1 MIYQRVRNRGI
12 RLGTLFARA
21 AAKNTASL
29 IHLDHDLDMAPE
41 IGRRIPMRVAQDVV
55 EDFSSRFWRMGLRT
69 GDHLVIYKGNNF
81 DITLAACAAARVG
94 IVPVLLSPMLS
105 AETVRI
111 LIRRLGRPYL
121 LTDESKLSEQGLEG
135 VGAEV
140 AGIIAVGAVGTA
152 AGATPF
158 DDLRGPTTVPAVR
171 VSTDHPTLITH
182 TSGTTGVPKLAVH
195 TGRTMEARYRPQSM
209 VAYAVRRQETV
220 AIHVSFVHSRIFTA
234 LPIAA
239 LHGHSV
245 VMIRDDHPDEV
256 ADLLARTRPG
266 LIEAHPNTFVEWEV
280 LEHHP
285 ARPLSN
291 VKVFSSTFDAIHPR
305 TVETLLRC
313 SSRRGAVFVQMYGQ
327 SEVGPIAGR
336 LYGRRRGM
344 REGRCVGRPFPL
356 STGVRV
362 VPRTGDTVD
371 RDHPGYIEVRSD
383 GRIVTYF
390 GEEARWEQQINDG
403 WWRMGDVGF
412 TGRWGCLHMQDR
424 EVDMV
429 DGLASTLEVE
439 DALLRALPQL
449 QELVIVRSASGE
461 PVPAVCVREGARIDD
476 DEWARAVTAFPQ
488 LAPRV
493 ELSVDQMP
501 TTSTTKVRRLELA
514 DRIAAGPRATAPV
527 VHEIA

>member
-21 AAKNTASL
+21 AAKNPASL

-41 IGRRIPMRVAQDVV
+41 IGRRIPMHVAQDVV
-55 EDFSSRFWRMGLRT
+55 DDFSSRLWRMGLRV
-69 GDHLVIYKGNNF
+69 GDHLVIYKANNF
-81 DITLAACAAARVG
+81 DITLVACAAARVG

-105 AETVRI
+105 PETVRI
-111 LIRRLGRPYL
+111 LIRRLGRPHL
-121 LTDESKLSEQGLEG
+121 LTDDSKLSDPGFEG
-135 VGAEV
+135 VGSDV
-140 AGIIAVGAVGTA
+140 AGIIAVGAA
-152 AGATPF
+152 DGATSF
-158 DDLRGPTTVPAVR
+158 GDLRAPGTVPAAQ

-209 VAYAVRRQETV
+209 VAYAVRPRETV

-245 VMIRDDHPDEV
+245 VMIRDDHPETV
-256 ADLLARTRPG
+256 ADLLAQTRPG
-266 LIEAHPNTFVEWEV
+266 LIEAHPNTFVEWET

-285 ARPLSN
+285 ARPLAN

-313 SSRRGAVFVQMYGQ
+313 STRRGAVFVQMYGQ

-356 STGVRV
+356 STDVRV

-371 RDHPGYIEVRSD
+371 RDNPGYIEVRSD
-383 GRIVTYF
+383 GRILTYF

-424 EVDMV
+424 EVDLIEGV
-429 DGLASTLEVE
+429 ASTLEVE

-449 QELVIVRSASGE
+449 QELVIVRSPSGE

-476 DEWARAVTAFPQ
+476 DEWARAVAAFPQ

-493 ELSVDQMP
+493 ELSADQMP

-514 DRIAAGPRATAPV
+514 DRIAAAPRATSPV